1 MGRNLAMIPDCLTT
15 HVTFLCHNINMN
27 QKIYNI
33 RNIKATKA
41 KLTTNYLLKKL
52 SLKKFSRCTPPQVF
66 SKRFFLPKQILIKK
80 SQSNV
85 PFWKIKL
92 FLPVGWNQNRIKL
105 GCANT
110 AQKMKFS
117 IKDFFRKCD
126 QIRRKLRIWLYLLK
140 KSLMEN

>member
-1 MGRNLAMIPDCLTT
+1 
-15 HVTFLCHNINMN
+15 MN

-80 SQSNV
+80 NQSNV

-92 FLPVGWNQNRIKL
+92 FLPVG
-105 GCANT
+105 
-110 AQKMKFS
+110 
-117 IKDFFRKCD
+117 
-126 QIRRKLRIWLYLLK
+126 
-140 KSLMEN
+140 